1 LKSKQDTLDYA
12 DKVDRLDDLYE
23 LDNQGHIDLFFGD
36 EAGFSLNLNVP
47 YGWQFADEPIRILPQ
62 RGKQVNV
69 LGFMKSTGDQVHTF
83 STEGSV
89 KAEFVIE
96 AINSWRTDLAKPTVL
111 VLDNARIHHSKLVK
125 ACLASWES
133 ENLYVFFLPAYSP
146 HLNRIERLW
155 LKTKQRWLKPTDYSD
170 LTTLKSALAE
180 IWAGYG
186 DKFRVTFN

>member
-1 LKSKQDTLDYA
+1 LA
-12 DKVDRLDDLYE
+12 DLYE
-23 LDNQGHIDLFFGD
+23 LNNQGHIDLYFGD

-83 STEGSV
+83 SKEGSV

-96 AINSWRTDLAKPTVL
+96 SINSWRTDLAKPTVL
-111 VLDNARIHHSKLVK
+111 VLDNARIHHAKLVSD
-125 ACLASWES
+125 CLADWES

-155 LKTKQRWLKPTDYSD
+155 LKAKQRWLKPADYSD
-170 LTTLKSALAE
+170 LGALTSALAE
-180 IWAGYG
+180 IWANFG
-186 DKFRVTFN
+186 DKYRVNFN

>member
-1 LKSKQDTLDYA
+1 MKSQQNPLAYT
-12 DKVDRLDDLYE
+12 DKVDRLTDLYE

-47 YGWQFADEPIRILPQ
+47 YGWQFADELIRILPQ

-83 STEGSV
+83 SKEGSL
-89 KAEFVIE
+89 KAEFVID
-96 AINSWRTDLAKPTVL
+96 AINSWRKGLSKPTVL

-125 ACLASWES
+125 NCLTDWET

-155 LKTKQRWLKPTDYSD
+155 LKTKQRWLKPADYTD
-170 LTTLKSALAE
+170 LVTLKSALAE
-180 IWAGYG
+180 IWAGFGSTFYV
-186 DKFRVTFN
+186 KFN